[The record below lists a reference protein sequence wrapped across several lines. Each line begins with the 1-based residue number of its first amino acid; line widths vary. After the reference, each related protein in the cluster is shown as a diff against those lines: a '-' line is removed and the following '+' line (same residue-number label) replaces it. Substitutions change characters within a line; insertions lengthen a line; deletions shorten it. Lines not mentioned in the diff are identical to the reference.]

1 MWVLDTD
8 LGPLEEQWVLLTP
21 EEASLQPQLVQF
33 LKTAITL

>member
-21 EEASLQPQLVQF
+21 EASLQPQLVQF